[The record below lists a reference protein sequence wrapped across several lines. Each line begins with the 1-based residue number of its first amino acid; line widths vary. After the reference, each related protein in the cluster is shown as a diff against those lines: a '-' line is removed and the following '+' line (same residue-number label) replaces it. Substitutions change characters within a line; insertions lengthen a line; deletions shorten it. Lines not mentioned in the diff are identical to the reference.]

1 MGHLDDGAL
10 AIWKSENVKM
20 EVAELALGICLAKVL
35 WSPRG
40 NLMEYDEIIK
50 LMEQVFGMKLP
61 NYRDLKRD
69 IFGRLKDVAVFSK
82 QLVFLIEQAKDEK
95 DARRH

>member
-1 MGHLDDGAL
+1 MEVG
-10 AIWKSENVKM
+10 KSENGNGGIGIGELSSEGVV
-20 EVAELALGICLAKVL
+20 VAE
-35 WSPRG
+35 R
-40 NLMEYDEIIK
+40 
-50 LMEQVFGMKLP
+50 VFGMKLP